1 MVTVPPAGSSG
12 EKIYIKM
19 PEAIVWMFS
28 MSSRYRTNHGIDLQE
43 DIQSIPWEKLSS
55 RQDSEMPWIAVDR

>member
-1 MVTVPPAGSSG
+1 
-12 EKIYIKM
+12 
-19 PEAIVWMFS
+19 MFS